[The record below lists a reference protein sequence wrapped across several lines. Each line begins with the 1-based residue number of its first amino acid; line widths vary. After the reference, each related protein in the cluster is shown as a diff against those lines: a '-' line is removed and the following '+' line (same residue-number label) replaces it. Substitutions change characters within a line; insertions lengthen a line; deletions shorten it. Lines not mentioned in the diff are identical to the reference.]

1 MIDPVAAQEKF
12 IKKVNKTLENV
23 EEVEIEEDWEFLT
36 EDEMRDANWPR
47 EPCFKQFGGGPLC
60 FRCVCLLILRERIVG
75 VKTHCEGKKGFKR
88 T

>member
-36 EDEMRDANWPR
+36 EDEMRDANWP
-47 EPCFKQFGGGPLC
+47 ENLASNSLVAALYAFA
-60 FRCVCLLILRERIVG
+60 VCAS
-75 VKTHCEGKKGFKR
+75 
-88 T
+88 